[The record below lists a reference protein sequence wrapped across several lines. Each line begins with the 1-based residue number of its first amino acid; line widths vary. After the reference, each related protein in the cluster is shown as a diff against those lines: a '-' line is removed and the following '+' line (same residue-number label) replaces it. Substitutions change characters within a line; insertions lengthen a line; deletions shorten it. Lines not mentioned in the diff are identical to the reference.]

1 MKLCE
6 RNRPLSCPT
15 AHDHIG
21 IHRREGN
28 RHVGRM
34 SSDAALRPAED
45 RVRAIDAGQC
55 CAAGTGSAFVAGEV
69 VAVSEVR
76 AARALHD
83 VATDRC
89 HVPQLARRREQQ
101 SFGDYWEPP
110 PDFDISGNIA
120 HPGECADAKAAVWE
134 RFNLPHPTQPIDVE
148 QALGQCRTVLDE
160 TQEIGSTGDEGEL
173 RIVSVSGDCHRCVD
187 CS

>member
-1 MKLCE
+1 VVAIE
-6 RNRPLSCPT
+6 
-15 AHDHIG
+15 AV
-21 IHRREGN
+21 EG
-28 RHVGRM
+28 RT
-34 SSDAALRPAED
+34 
-45 RVRAIDAGQC
+45 
-55 CAAGTGSAFVAGEV
+55 AGTWTPLIAAATGLVAKIG
-69 VAVSEVR
+69 